1 MTPTIQQTFIYPVKS
16 LAGIACESLVLTD
29 RGAQGDRRWMLVDHD
44 GRFISQ
50 REWPRLCLLSVALSN
65 EGFDVVARTG
75 ERVRLPLS
83 LLQGRDVTVT
93 VWSDSVSAIEA
104 ELEVNQFF
112 SDALDMPCRLVYMP
126 DVSHRFVDRTYAGD
140 GQLTSFS
147 DAYPLLL
154 IGSASL
160 NELNRRL
167 QSHGHSEMGWDRFRP
182 NIVVATDE
190 PHMEDSWSEFRM
202 GEVQAR
208 GVKLCSRCVMT
219 TVDQS
224 SGLAGKE
231 PLRTLA
237 HYRTMKNKIMFGQ
250 NLIAKQGTIR
260 VGDKVSVTQFGYPP
274 NAEF

>member
-16 LAGIACESLVLTD
+16 LAGIACDSLVLTD
-29 RGAQGDRRWMLVDHD
+29 RGAQGDRRWMLVDND

-50 REWPRLCLLSVALSN
+50 REWPRLCLFRVATAN
-65 EGFDVVARTG
+65 EGFEIVGCKG
-75 ERVRLPLS
+75 ESVRIPLS
-83 LLQGRDVTVT
+83 LEQGMNVMVS
-93 VWSDSVSAIEA
+93 VWSDTVCAIEA
-104 ELEVNQFF
+104 GREVNQFF
-112 SDALDMPCRLVYMP
+112 SRELDMPCRLVYMP
-126 DVSHRFVDRTYAGD
+126 DQSHRFADIAYAGD

-154 IGSASL
+154 IGSGSL
-160 NELNRRL
+160 HELNRRL
-167 QSHGHSEMGWDRFRP
+167 LGNSESEISWDRFRP

-190 PHMEDSWSEFRM
+190 PHVEDSWSEFTL
-202 GEVQAR
+202 GNVEAR

-224 SGLAGKE
+224 SGLPGKE

-237 HYRTMKNKIMFGQ
+237 VYRTMKNKVMFGQ
-250 NLIAKQGTIR
+250 NVIANQGIIR
-260 VGDKVSVTQFGYPP
+260 IGDVVSVSKIAFPP